1 MKKILIVALFVMV
14 LVLAACQPT
23 PAPTAAAPVNTA
35 VVNTAVVNTPVN
47 VVPTNTVPA
56 NTPVPAASTE
66 DILIGNVQDLSGP
79 NKAFGLGMTNAA
91 TTMVE
96 KVNAAGGVNGRKIK
110 LISYDTKGDVNE
122 SINAYRRLVEQDKV
136 VSVLGP
142 PIANIGIAL
151 APVTEE
157 MKVPMVGLFMDDR
170 STIQTNGSPWNY
182 MFLAQ
187 NSSTIQAQI
196 IAAFGMKEL
205 GLKEFAIIYN
215 SQNAYS
221 VSLAEPFK
229 KYVLENGGKIL
240 IEETYTTADKDYRAQ
255 LTKIKSVNPPAIYAP
270 AYPAEIP
277 LVLTQAYELGI
288 TATILGDNS
297 FVPFALGSSTDP
309 AATKKVYFPYG
320 IDPNDAN
327 LAVWTKAYTAKYNVA
342 PVAQAYSGE
351 DAFGIMVE
359 AIKACGATVTSD
371 CIAKQVINVKNYA
384 GLQGKVVISPTRHQ
398 PEGLPMAIIT
408 VADGKPSL
416 VKWYTT
422 QGAVQ

>member
-182 MFLAQ
+182 MFLARW
-187 NSSTIQAQI
+187 
-196 IAAFGMKEL
+196 K
-205 GLKEFAIIYN
+205 
-215 SQNAYS
+215 
-221 VSLAEPFK
+221 
-229 KYVLENGGKIL
+229 
-240 IEETYTTADKDYRAQ
+240 
-255 LTKIKSVNPPAIYAP
+255 
-270 AYPAEIP
+270 
-277 LVLTQAYELGI
+277 
-288 TATILGDNS
+288 
-297 FVPFALGSSTDP
+297 
-309 AATKKVYFPYG
+309 
-320 IDPNDAN
+320 
-327 LAVWTKAYTAKYNVA
+327 
-342 PVAQAYSGE
+342 
-351 DAFGIMVE
+351 
-359 AIKACGATVTSD
+359 
-371 CIAKQVINVKNYA
+371 
-384 GLQGKVVISPTRHQ
+384 
-398 PEGLPMAIIT
+398 
-408 VADGKPSL
+408 
-416 VKWYTT
+416 
-422 QGAVQ
+422 